1 MEGSDEL
8 EEGEAQ
14 GAGYNTLLGLENFE
28 LVKDPSLRNQRGAGD
43 RDGSFFAK
51 GTERG
56 RNGQREKVQASIAS
70 LRERRWRGGV
80 NCLHPG
86 L

>member
-28 LVKDPSLRNQRGAGD
+28 LVKDPSLRNQRDAGD
-43 RDGSFFAK
+43 GDGSFFAK

-56 RNGQREKVQASIAS
+56 RSRQREKVQASIAS
-70 LRERRWRGGV
+70 LRERRWRGEE
-80 NCLHPG
+80 
-86 L
+86 